1 MTPVVKSTSRP
12 RWQRIRT
19 NQVYYYVSPEHDE
32 QMVLSIA
39 FSFDRENESYSFA
52 LTYPYSYSR
61 LVAILKRLSKRRSE
75 ECQIIKMETIAK
87 SLVRNTVSYSL
98 IMFVLTGFIQNISNF
113 SEFSRSTFD
122 LISARKRLPTCHH
135 NR

>member
-1 MTPVVKSTSRP
+1 MRNNLLWNVIPSQFPSR
-12 RWQRIRT
+12 WIF
-19 NQVYYYVSPEHDE
+19 VSPSNFINGKFGRGFEF
-32 QMVLSIA
+32 I

-87 SLVRNTVSYSL
+87 SLVRFLNSVQY
-98 IMFVLTGFIQNISNF
+98 
-113 SEFSRSTFD
+113 
-122 LISARKRLPTCHH
+122 
-135 NR
+135 